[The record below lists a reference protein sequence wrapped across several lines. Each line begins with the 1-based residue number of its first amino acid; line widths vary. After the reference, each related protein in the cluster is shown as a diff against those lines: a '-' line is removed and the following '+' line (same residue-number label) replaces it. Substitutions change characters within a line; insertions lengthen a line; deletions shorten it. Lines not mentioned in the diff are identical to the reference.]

1 MKFPTTYPAGILVQI
16 ISAAEFD
23 ALPKDDDGY
32 ARFSD
37 PFSNSITDYMSPER
51 RSLCG
56 SIVRISRKLGA
67 SDICFLKPYSLFTA
81 VDLSAA
87 FYFLKPYDLSTAVDP
102 SAAARFSWNTN
113 LFSPNEFHP
122 YVTPVPVS
130 SVSFDDFLKGGI

>member
-1 MKFPTTYPAGILVQI
+1 MNFPTTYPVGTLVQI

-37 PFSNSITDYMSPER
+37 SFSNSITDYMSPER

-56 SIVRISRKLGA
+56 SIVRIDRKLGV
-67 SDICFLKPYSLFTA
+67 SDICFLKPYGLFTA
-81 VDLSAA
+81 VDPSAA

-102 SAAARFSWNTN
+102 SAAARFSWNTD
-113 LFSPNEFHP
+113 LFTPNEFHP
-122 YVTPVPVS
+122 YGTTAPVS
-130 SVSFDDFLKGGI
+130 PVSFDDFLKGGI

>member
-1 MKFPTTYPAGILVQI
+1 MKFSTTYPAGTLVQI

>member
-1 MKFPTTYPAGILVQI
+1 MKFPTTYPVGTLVQI

-37 PFSNSITDYMSPER
+37 LFSNSITDYMSPER

-56 SIVRISRKLGA
+56 SIVRISRKLRV
-67 SDICFLKPYSLFTA
+67 SDIC
-81 VDLSAA
+81 
-87 FYFLKPYDLSTAVDP
+87 FLKPYDLSTAVDP
-102 SAAARFSWNTN
+102 SAAARFSWDAD
-113 LFSPNEFHP
+113 LFTPNEFHP
-122 YVTPVPVS
+122 YGTTAPVF

>member
-1 MKFPTTYPAGILVQI
+1 MNFPTYPVGTLVQI

-32 ARFSD
+32 AQFPD
-37 PFSNSITDYMSPER
+37 SILDDIADYMSPKR
-51 RSLCG
+51 RPLCG
-56 SIVRISRKLGA
+56 SIMQIDCKT
-67 SDICFLKPYSLFTA
+67 CN
-81 VDLSAA
+81 

-102 SAAARFSWNTN
+102 SAAAKFSWNAN

>member
-1 MKFPTTYPAGILVQI
+1 MKFPTTYPVGTLVQI

-37 PFSNSITDYMSPER
+37 PLPNGNADFIPPKR

-56 SIVRISRKLGA
+56 GIMQIARKLDA
-67 SDICFLKPYSLFTA
+67 SG
-81 VDLSAA
+81 

-102 SAAARFSWNTN
+102 SAAAKFSWNSA

-122 YVTPVPVS
+122 YVTSVPVF

>member
-1 MKFPTTYPAGILVQI
+1 MNFPTYPIGTLVQI

-23 ALPKDDDGY
+23 ALPKNDAGY

>member
-1 MKFPTTYPAGILVQI
+1 MKFPTTYPVGTLVQI

-37 PFSNSITDYMSPER
+37 LFSNSITDYMSPER

-56 SIVRISRKLGA
+56 SIVQIDRKFGT
-67 SDICFLKPYSLFTA
+67 SD
-81 VDLSAA
+81 

-102 SAAARFSWNTN
+102 SAAARFSWNTA
-113 LFSPNEFHP
+113 LFTPNEFHP
-122 YVTPVPVS
+122 YGTPVPIS
-130 SVSFDDFLKGGI
+130 PVSFDDFLKGGI